1 MMKFIT
7 RVKKMMEKQ
16 MFVLSEQ
23 IRKMKHT
30 TPMKMRKKPKIG
42 PVSDFIH

>member
-7 RVKKMMEKQ
+7 SVKKMMEKQ

-23 IRKMKHT
+23 IKKMKQT
-30 TPMKMRKKPKIG
+30 TPMKRRKNPEKET
-42 PVSDFIH
+42 